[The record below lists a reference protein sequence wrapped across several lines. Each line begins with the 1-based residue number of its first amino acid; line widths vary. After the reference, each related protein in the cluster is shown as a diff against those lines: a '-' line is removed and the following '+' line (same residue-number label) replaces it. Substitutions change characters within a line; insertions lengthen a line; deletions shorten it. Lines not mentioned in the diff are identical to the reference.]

1 MISLVNRI
9 RSIVFTIVIALA
21 AVIFT
26 IVFLPAALADEKTVK
41 RIIRWWTRFALSAM
55 AVIAG
60 VTYRIE
66 GRENIPEGGALIVSN
81 HQSLWETIALN
92 ILFTHPIVI
101 LKKELL
107 RIPVYGWWAI
117 RAGNIAID
125 RKGGAKE
132 LRRLREETAQRV
144 ADGAQVVV
152 FPEGTRVAPGETVS
166 YQPGVAGIYL
176 AVNAPCVPVAHDS
189 GRYWRKLGGALN
201 PGVITIRILEPI
213 PPGLDRRTFQQ
224 VIEARINAARPDLEN
239 VEGSFEPELSR
250 AG

>member
-1 MISLVNRI
+1 MNRI
-9 RSIVFTIVIALA
+9 RSIVFTFVIALA

-26 IVFLPAALADEKTVK
+26 IVLFPLVFLGEHTAK
-41 RIIRWWTRFALSAM
+41 RIIRWWTHFALGAM

-66 GRENIPEGGALIVSN
+66 GRENIPAGGALVVSN
-81 HQSLWETIALN
+81 HQSLWETIVLN
-92 ILFTHPIVI
+92 ILLSHPIVI
-101 LKKELL
+101 LKRELL

-132 LRRLREETAQRV
+132 LRRIRETAAARIES
-144 ADGAQVVV
+144 GAQIVV
-152 FPEGTRVAPGETVS
+152 FPEGTRVDPGETAP

-176 AVNAPCVPVAHDS
+176 AAGAPCVPIAHDS
-189 GRYWRKLGGALN
+189 GRFWRKLGGALN
-201 PGVITIRILEPI
+201 PGVITLRVLEPI

-224 VIEARINAARPDLEN
+224 EIETRINGARPDLER
-239 VEGSFEPELSR
+239 SSPMPAPEAVHAR
-250 AG
+250 